1 MSVLEMRKL
10 GEVKRGLN
18 RIQLVLIDRSS
29 YVVLSE
35 GGNESILE
43 LDGEEWNERKKRR
56 ENEVEPKLMIRGLG
70 WIGETS

>member
-35 GGNESILE
+35 GGNGSILE
-43 LDGEEWNERKKRR
+43 LDGEEWNERRKRR
-56 ENEVEPKLMIRGLG
+56 GNEVEPKLMNRGLG